1 MPRRV
6 ADVVGPQA
14 GKIVLAR
21 AAQGAAPLTET
32 APSTEWLR
40 VKWFLL
46 GVLAT
51 GVGVWIGSRL

>member
-1 MPRRV
+1 LP
-6 ADVVGPQA
+6 
-14 GKIVLAR
+14 
-21 AAQGAAPLTET
+21 ET
-32 APSTEWLR
+32 APSTEGLR